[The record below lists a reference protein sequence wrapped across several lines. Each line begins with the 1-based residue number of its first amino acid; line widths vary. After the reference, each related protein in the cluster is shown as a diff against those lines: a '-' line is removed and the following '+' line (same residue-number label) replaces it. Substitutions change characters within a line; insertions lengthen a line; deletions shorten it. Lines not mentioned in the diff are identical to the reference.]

1 MHTPTWLIVLL
12 LIGQALGQ
20 TTNPTDIGFDHDP
33 VLALRPPFI
42 MSLPIQ
48 LLITG
53 IVLTLVSVLFIHLI
67 FTAQYHWPLAPVNFI
82 LQMAAVVTLL
92 VSLVATLHV
101 VLSAS
106 GSDSS
111 QWPYMLN
118 YLAVAIP
125 PPDDDSEATVWN
137 DMERFTWSV
146 MTATTSGLV
155 QVSFQIQTQFHNQF
169 SLKL

>member
-1 MHTPTWLIVLL
+1 MFATNACILALSFV
-12 LIGQALGQ
+12 GQAVAQ
-20 TTNPTDIGFDHDP
+20 ADTVSYDHDP
-33 VLALRPPFI
+33 ILALRPPFI

-53 IVLTLVSVLFIHLI
+53 IVLTLVSVLFIHLV
-67 FTAQYHWPLAPVNFI
+67 FTAQYHWPLAPVNFV
-82 LQMAAVVTLL
+82 LQMSAVLTLL

-101 VLSAS
+101 VLTAS

-118 YLAVAIP
+118 YLAVTIP
-125 PPDDDSEATVWN
+125 PNPDDDSTVWS
-137 DMERFTWSV
+137 DLERFTWSV

-155 QVSFQIQTQFHNQF
+155 QVC
-169 SLKL
+169 LR